1 MNLSL
6 IWVWDMLWEE
16 NLQHLLAFHHRGQSG
31 SGTGNSLHTSVFPN
45 TSHFSNAAYSCPLSV
60 ILAVASVKWRLL
72 SLWPSVYMRRNFT
85 VYSWLNI
92 HRSIQSKHKRDGICI
107 FNSRSMSMEDLG
119 QEILQA
125 GAHFKNL
132 NVDGRMILKR
142 ILGDVELDAMKW
154 I

>member
-1 MNLSL
+1 
-6 IWVWDMLWEE
+6 
-16 NLQHLLAFHHRGQSG
+16 
-31 SGTGNSLHTSVFPN
+31 
-45 TSHFSNAAYSCPLSV
+45 
-60 ILAVASVKWRLL
+60 
-72 SLWPSVYMRRNFT
+72 
-85 VYSWLNI
+85 
-92 HRSIQSKHKRDGICI
+92 
-107 FNSRSMSMEDLG
+107 MSMEDLG